1 MRQQSRYQ
9 IGNLLSEEAGVK
21 IYKGLDPL
29 TGLPVRCYEFSG
41 NAIDDAELLSSPH
54 IPDILA
60 SYAQDNQAWVFTSD
74 LDNCK
79 IVESYIAVRQ
89 TEAFLLDTAQALSD
103 AALLN
108 IVHGGI
114 CPKRFLSDG
123 VQFYIEGYGVRW
135 GKTIN
140 SYYPNEQSLKDDI
153 YAWAISIKEIVG
165 NTFPKPVESVINLC
179 LAETSNV
186 RPSAQA
192 LLEKLSSAYFYL
204 SNDPNFDDSFAQE
217 NKKSSLK
224 EKKNSDLSFKT
235 KPPLIPNFYE
245 DDSKKQENSKDIT
258 DSTPQ
263 SYNGNNVNTASTAIS
278 SKEKE
283 AEDIEGNSLLL
294 EAEDLTKA
302 PPSST
307 KILKSKSAAESESSK
322 ELIRK
327 GQDSKEASSE
337 SLSSLSENRMT
348 VDSKKSWIEA
358 LLEEKQHEAKSIR
371 ALSANIKT
379 QKVDEIDF
387 EEDSSGNLQMTAIS
401 GIYETKEESKGKG
414 NIPLSIAL
422 LIIGVLAATAITLY
436 FFFSE
441 EQNSLPLP
449 ISVSPTPGVRY
460 IIYPEFPADL
470 RLVELIVISSPEGSS
485 YTSGSILGTL
495 TSSGQPI
502 FLDKEGKWQL
512 QARFDEHLS
521 NIVATTVPLN
531 SFQTG
536 LVFEFQ

>member
-41 NAIDDAELLSSPH
+41 TAIDDAELLSSPH

-60 SYAQDNQAWVFTSD
+60 SYYQDNQVWVFTNN
-74 LDNCK
+74 LENCK
-79 IVESYIAVRQ
+79 IVESYIAKKQ

-114 CPKRFLSDG
+114 SPKRFLSDG
-123 VQFYIEGYGVRW
+123 MQFYIEGYGVRW
-135 GKTIN
+135 GKTID
-140 SYYPNEQSLKDDI
+140 SYYPDEQSLKGDI
-153 YAWAISIKEIVG
+153 YAWAISVKEIVE

-179 LAETSNV
+179 LAETPSV

-204 SNDPNFDDSFAQE
+204 SNDPNFDDNFAKE
-217 NKKSSLK
+217 SKKSLLT
-224 EKKNSDLSFKT
+224 EKKPSDLNFKT
-235 KPPLIPNFYE
+235 KLPLIPNFYE
-245 DDSKKQENSKDIT
+245 DDAKKQQTSKKIT
-258 DSTPQ
+258 GPKPQ
-263 SYNGNNVNTASTAIS
+263 SYNGNNVSTAHVATP

-283 AEDIEGNSLLL
+283 ADEFDDNSLLL
-294 EAEDLTKA
+294 GAEDPIKV

-307 KILKSKSAAESESSK
+307 ETLQSESTVENELSK
-322 ELIRK
+322 ENTRDE
-327 GQDSKEASSE
+327 QDSAKDSFE
-337 SLSSLSENRMT
+337 SLSGSSETKMV

-379 QKVDEIDF
+379 QVVDDIDF
-387 EEDSSGNLQMTAIS
+387 EEDSGGNLQMTAIS
-401 GIYETKEESKGKG
+401 GIYETKEEPKGKG

-422 LIIGVLAATAITLY
+422 LILGVLAATAITLY
-436 FFFSE
+436 FLFSE
-441 EQNSLPLP
+441 EGTLPLP
-449 ISVSPTPGVRY
+449 IAVNPTPGVRY

-470 RLVELIVISSPEGSS
+470 RLVELTVISSPEGSS
-485 YTSGSILGTL
+485 YTSGSTLGTL

-521 NIVATTVPLN
+521 NIVETTVPIN
-531 SFQTG
+531 NFQTG